1 VGDMEFELLVEEER
15 KGGGKEG
22 LYAVFRGE

>member
-1 VGDMEFELLVEEER
+1 MEFELLVEEER